1 MISIGIRIIKTFGAF
16 GGLIDILGV
25 SRVPAAVAK
34 VNHRGR
40 FMLRAA
46 LNNGD
51 IIMRTCRACFM
62 CCNLSFSKAELR
74 SKGCSR
80 LLSCLALKAKP
91 FLKPFLKGQG
101 T

>member
-51 IIMRTCRACFM
+51 NYANMSSMFHVLQPLI
-62 CCNLSFSKAELR
+62 L
-74 SKGCSR
+74 
-80 LLSCLALKAKP
+80 
-91 FLKPFLKGQG
+91 
-101 T
+101 